1 MGLQD
6 RDYYGEKYWKLIEEE
21 DKKNR
26 LSLQELKKFIG
37 QILDLEE
44 NGINS

>member
-21 DKKNR
+21 DKKTASASKN
-26 LSLQELKKFIG
+26 
-37 QILDLEE
+37 
-44 NGINS
+44 